1 MTSVVE
7 IPVTG
12 FEMPITAVCIDNIRT
27 NLKLPGLGKLVQ
39 AFQKKG
45 YTLADKMLT
54 ENCDNINN
62 VGMIIGE
69 NESQIIPQHEVLFGN
84 EPKSMMSITSH
95 GVLLSGRIQRM
106 LDNIGML
113 PYHDDAVKHT
123 GVSAHKRSFECMAT
137 IAGPAEPTHDTLQC
151 KPSLERQSQGNVDSS
166 ISGVNKQNPSIV
178 ANTSHLNYKQDLHI
192 FDANGN
198 INEQALNKAVNHA
211 VQSNQNDNFMYEKS
225 QYEDEIVESDM
236 EAVEKA
242 LESITRDESGRV
254 FIRLLWDEQQCERLA
269 NNFGLAK
276 AILKSNLHKLQK
288 SPNHL
293 AMYDKVIQDQLAKGA
308 IEKIDNL
315 ENFIKEHPNCSFL
328 PHMGVFRENHPSTPC
343 RVVFLANLCD
353 RRNNANSISHNQAMK
368 AGINFNKPI
377 AASLTELRMNRY
389 ILNLDIVKAYTNIG
403 LYDID
408 SEKLLFLWF
417 TNISQDNYE
426 ICAYTCK
433 RLPFGIRPSA
443 ALLSIVLY
451 KMLILDAEH
460 DEKPL
465 KELKKELFSLFYVD
479 NSSIGANTKEELR
492 WKYEQLSGIFEPY
505 QFYLQQ
511 MSTND
516 TELQSIIDAK
526 CGIETPAKLKM
537 FGMLWDR
544 ENDIISTCPMKLNRS
559 ACSKRSILSSINSN
573 FDVFGINSPLL
584 NRARIFMHRLQC
596 NPKLSWDTKIDDELY
611 KEWVNI
617 CIQVEKTPPIE
628 IPRFIGSRDEEY
640 ELLCCTDASKTM
652 YGITLHLHELSTGKI
667 SFLASKNHIVNTQ
680 LESKS
685 IPSLEF
691 HSISLGVHE
700 LINYAEQ
707 LAGDNSYPPMKIS
720 SLKLFTDS
728 ACCLGWLKAGGIRL
742 DKMTKVS
749 PFVKNRLEKILK
761 LCNKRPVQFN
771 FTNGLKNPADCVTRC
786 LSYAQLCK
794 STYLLGPPVK
804 DLDCKTS
811 DMNVRLPPA
820 DISDDSIHGLQT
832 VVEQPNVQ
840 AVEFDRFSSFA
851 KLFSGYKIWLKFLNK
866 LKQRTNVK
874 YNRSHII
881 KSEYQIQQD
890 TYNLLVRSDQM
901 EHFKEEIEFLNSKK
915 QIPNRNIP
923 NIVTRL
929 NVFSDSGIL
938 KVRSKFEKWS
948 DHKKYNYPVLLS
960 KKSKLTCLIIKHLHE
975 NKGHAGVYS
984 VLNELR
990 KRYYV
995 PCHFST
1001 VKSVIK
1007 SCIVCRRVNSR
1018 SIQINQNS
1026 YRDFRVD
1033 PDNVCYRN
1041 CFVDHFGP
1049 YTVKIRGEKRK
1060 VWVLL
1065 ITCMW
1070 SRNINLKLCL
1080 DMTTSAFLRALQE
1093 HIFEHG
1099 TMSRLMG
1106 DLGSSI
1112 TAGFNIIR
1120 GMLGKSDV
1128 EQFLVDN
1135 GIQTFNL
1142 DQIPKGN
1149 SELAS
1154 LAESCVKLAKRMIN
1168 GSIGKQILDVFDF
1181 QFALCQTTCMVNKR
1195 PIAFL
1200 DSLRDSDESSVLPP
1214 AITPESL
1221 RNGHCLA
1228 TLNILP
1234 SFSVDVD
1241 PDWQPCLDSDFSLK
1255 NAFEKLNKNRQNL
1268 SAIYQN
1274 EFMAN
1279 LTRQATNVK
1288 GRYAKVKHDKL
1299 TVGDVVLLVE
1309 PHTKA
1314 INFPMGKVISVTEN
1328 SCNEVTNAIILKGNK
1343 EKVKRHVK
1351 SLILLIKNSELQSKS
1366 QSVGQKSS
1374 ETDTGGQNVSHRNGL
1389 NSAEVKVKPTRR
1401 KAADKCYQQLA
1412 ELADHDL
1419 I

>member
-1 MTSVVE
+1 M
-7 IPVTG
+7 
-12 FEMPITAVCIDNIRT
+12 N
-27 NLKLPGLGKLVQ
+27 
-39 AFQKKG
+39 
-45 YTLADKMLT
+45 
-54 ENCDNINN
+54 
-62 VGMIIGE
+62 
-69 NESQIIPQHEVLFGN
+69 
-84 EPKSMMSITSH
+84 
-95 GVLLSGRIQRM
+95 
-106 LDNIGML
+106 
-113 PYHDDAVKHT
+113 
-123 GVSAHKRSFECMAT
+123 
-137 IAGPAEPTHDTLQC
+137 
-151 KPSLERQSQGNVDSS
+151 
-166 ISGVNKQNPSIV
+166 
-178 ANTSHLNYKQDLHI
+178 I

-198 INEQALNKAVNHA
+198 VNEQALNNAVKHA
-211 VQSNQNDNFMYEKS
+211 VQSNQNDNLLYEKL
-225 QYEDEIVESDM
+225 QYEDEIVESEM

-254 FIRLLWDEQQCERLA
+254 FIRLLWDEQQSDRLA

-276 AILKSNLHKLQK
+276 AILKSNLNKLQK
-288 SPNHL
+288 SPKHL
-293 AMYDKVIQDQLAKGA
+293 AMYDKVIQDQQSKGA
-308 IEKIDNL
+308 IEKVENL

-353 RRNNANSISHNQAMK
+353 RRKNANSISHNQAMK

-377 AASLTELRMNRY
+377 AASLTELRMNKY

-417 TNISQDNYE
+417 KNVSQDNFE

-433 RLPFGIRPSA
+433 RLPFGIRPSP

-465 KELKKELFSLFYVD
+465 KNLKKELFSLFYVD
-479 NSSIGANTKEELR
+479 NSCLGANTKEELR
-492 WKYEQLSGIFEPY
+492 WKYEQLPGIFEPY

-511 MSTND
+511 LSTND
-516 TELQSIIDAK
+516 PELQNIIDAK
-526 CGIETPAKLKM
+526 CGIETPAKLKL

-544 ENDIISTCPMKLNRS
+544 ENDLISSCPLKLNRS

-584 NRARIFMHRLQC
+584 NRARLFMHRLQC
-596 NPKLSWDTKIDDELY
+596 DPKLGWDTKIDEERY
-611 KEWVNI
+611 NEWVNI
-617 CIQVEKTPPIE
+617 CTQIEKTPPIE

-640 ELLCCTDASKTM
+640 NLICCTDSSKTL
-652 YGITLHLHELSTGKI
+652 YGITLHLQERSTGKI

-691 HSISLGVHE
+691 HSISLGVEE
-700 LINYAEQ
+700 LINCAEQ
-707 LAGDNSYPPMKIS
+707 LAGDNNYTPIKIS
-720 SLKLFTDS
+720 SLTLFTDS
-728 ACCLGWLKAGGIRL
+728 ACCLGWLKAGGIKL

-749 PFVKNRLEKILK
+749 PFVKNRLEKIIK

-786 LSYAQLCK
+786 LSYAQLCR
-794 STYLLGPPVK
+794 STYFIGPPV
-804 DLDCKTS
+804 DDPDCTTS
-811 DMNVRLPPA
+811 DMNVRIPQTET
-820 DISDDSIHGLQT
+820 SDDSIHGLQT
-832 VVEQPNVQ
+832 IIEQPSVQ
-840 AVEFDRFSSFA
+840 AVDLNRFSSFA
-851 KLFSGYKIWLKFLNK
+851 KLFSSYKIWLKFLNK
-866 LKQRTNVK
+866 LKQRANMK

-881 KSEYQIQQD
+881 KTEYQIQQD
-890 TYNLLVRSDQM
+890 TYDLLVRSDQL
-901 EHFKEEIEFLNSKK
+901 EHFKEEIEFLDSKK

-923 NIVTRL
+923 DIVTRL
-929 NVFSDSGIL
+929 NVFSDNGIL

-948 DHKKYNYPVLLS
+948 EHKKYNYPVLLS

-1007 SCIVCRRVNSR
+1007 SCIVCRRVNNR

-1065 ITCMW
+1065 ITCTW

-1093 HIFEHG
+1093 HIFEYG

-1112 TAGFNIIR
+1112 TAGFNVIR
-1120 GMLGKSDV
+1120 DMVGKSDV
-1128 EQFLVDN
+1128 EQFLVSN
-1135 GIQTFNL
+1135 GIQSITL

-1154 LAESCVKLAKRMIN
+1154 LAESCVKLAKRMIS

-1181 QFALCQTTCMVNKR
+1181 QFALSQATCMLNKR

-1200 DSLRDSDESSVLPP
+1200 ASLRDSDESSALPP

-1234 SFSVDVD
+1234 SYSVDVD
-1241 PDWQPCLDSDFSLK
+1241 PDWQPSMDSDSHLK
-1255 NAFEKLNKNRQNL
+1255 NAFEKLNKNRQDL
-1268 SAIYQN
+1268 TTIYQN
-1274 EFMAN
+1274 EFLAN

-1288 GRYAKVKHDKL
+1288 GRYAKVKHEKL

-1314 INFPMGKVISVTEN
+1314 VNFPMGKVISVTEN
-1328 SCNEVTNAIILKGNK
+1328 SCNEVTDVIVLKGNK

-1351 SLILLIKNSELQSKS
+1351 SLILLIKKSELQSKS
-1366 QSVGQKSS
+1366 RSSGQESS
-1374 ETDTGGQNVSHRNGL
+1374 EADTGSHDLSRRNGL
-1389 NSAEVKVKPTRR
+1389 DSTEVKDKPQRR
-1401 KAADKCYQQLA
+1401 KAADQCNQRLA
-1412 ELADHDL
+1412 NLADCDL
-1419 I
+1419 L